1 MGYHYNLVIWA
12 QIKRTLKVLS
22 LDLKQLY
29 LCGFCVHHKAHTEVK
44 ELAGGALQPELRSV
58 RLGSCSLT
66 SEPAFSTHL

>member
-22 LDLKQLY
+22 LDLKQLH

-44 ELAGGALQPELRSV
+44 EELAGV
-58 RLGSCSLT
+58 GS
-66 SEPAFSTHL
+66 AA